1 MSGANF
7 TDQPLIAHLIELR
20 DRTIRVLIAV
30 LLFFLCFIAFAND
43 LYAYLAAPL
52 QSLLPDGSSMIATQV
67 ASPFLAP
74 FKLALYLSVYCAAPV
89 ILYQLWGFIA
99 PGLYQNEKKIAAPLL
114 VSSIILFYAG
124 MAFAYFVV
132 FPLVFGFFTTVGP
145 TGVTVMTDIDA
156 YLSFVLKLFL
166 AFGLAFEIP
175 IATMLLIKAGVASI
189 ETLKTKRPYV
199 FIGCFVVGML
209 VTPPDMISQTLLAV
223 PMWLL
228 FEAGLI
234 GARFLGGPS
243 KKADDSDTASEEM
256 NSDHE
261 ADSEPSDPTPRLTDD
276 RIPSEEQ
283 DPNEID
289 EFDLYAPVPPDEND
303 SPISETQSSGSTPL
317 DLDEDA
323 QAPNRDVGPKKPD

>member
-1 MSGANF
+1 MSDPSLN
-7 TDQPLIAHLIELR
+7 DQPLIAHLIELR
-20 DRTIRVLIAV
+20 DRLIRILVVILI
-30 LLFFLCFIAFAND
+30 FFLGFIAFAND
-43 LYAYLAAPL
+43 LYAYLAEPL
-52 QSLLPDGSSMIATQV
+52 QSLLPEGASMIATQV

-74 FKLALYLSVYCAAPV
+74 FKLALYLSVYCGAPM

-99 PGLYQNEKKIAAPLL
+99 PGLYANEKKIAGPLL
-114 VSSIILFYAG
+114 ISSIFLFYAG

-175 IATMLLIKAGVASI
+175 VATMLLIKAGIASP
-189 ETLKTKRPYV
+189 ESLKEKRPYV

-234 GARFLGGPS
+234 GARFLGS
-243 KKADDSDTASEEM
+243 KKTEDADETDGEESEP
-256 NSDHE
+256 
-261 ADSEPSDPTPRLTDD
+261 ADSQAVAMIDNEASDQENESSDD
-276 RIPSEEQ
+276 
-283 DPNEID
+283 ID
-289 EFDLYAPVPPDEND
+289 EFDLYAPVKADDDD
-303 SPISETQSSGSTPL
+303 SPIIEELDKPEPL
-317 DLDEDA
+317 DDDGT
-323 QAPNRDVGPKKPD
+323 DVGPPKPSQS

>member
-1 MSGANF
+1 MSDPSLN
-7 TDQPLIAHLIELR
+7 DQPLIAHLIELR
-20 DRTIRVLIAV
+20 DRLIRILVVILI
-30 LLFFLCFIAFAND
+30 FFIGFIAFAND
-43 LYAYLAAPL
+43 LYAYLAEPL
-52 QSLLPDGSSMIATQV
+52 QSLLPEGASMIATQV

-74 FKLALYLSVYCAAPV
+74 FKLALYLSVYCGAPM

-99 PGLYQNEKKIAAPLL
+99 PGLYANEKKIAGPLL
-114 VSSIILFYAG
+114 ISSIFLFYAG

-175 IATMLLIKAGVASI
+175 VATMLLIKAGIASP
-189 ETLKTKRPYV
+189 ESLKEKRPYV

-234 GARFLGGPS
+234 GARFLGS
-243 KKADDSDTASEEM
+243 KKTEDADQTDGEESEPADSQAVAMIDNEASDQ
-256 NSDHE
+256 DHE
-261 ADSEPSDPTPRLTDD
+261 SSDD
-276 RIPSEEQ
+276 
-283 DPNEID
+283 ID
-289 EFDLYAPVPPDEND
+289 EFDLYAPVKADDDD
-303 SPISETQSSGSTPL
+303 SPIIEELDKPEPL
-317 DLDEDA
+317 DDDGT
-323 QAPNRDVGPKKPD
+323 DVGPPKPSQS

>member
-1 MSGANF
+1 MSDPSLN
-7 TDQPLIAHLIELR
+7 DQPLIAHLIELR
-20 DRTIRVLIAV
+20 DRLIRLLVVILI
-30 LLFFLCFIAFAND
+30 FFIGFIAFAND
-43 LYAYLAAPL
+43 LYAYLAEPL
-52 QSLLPDGSSMIATQV
+52 QSLLPEGASMIATQV

-74 FKLALYLSVYCAAPV
+74 FKLALYLSVYCGAPM

-99 PGLYQNEKKIAAPLL
+99 PGLYANEKKIAGPLL
-114 VSSIILFYAG
+114 ISSIFLFYAG
-124 MAFAYFVV
+124 MAFAYFAV

-175 IATMLLIKAGVASI
+175 VATMLLIKAGIASP
-189 ETLKTKRPYV
+189 ESLKEKRPYV

-234 GARFLGGPS
+234 GARFLGS
-243 KKADDSDTASEEM
+243 KKTEDVDGGE
-256 NSDHE
+256 
-261 ADSEPSDPTPRLTDD
+261 SEPTDSQAVALIDNEASDQDNDSSDD
-276 RIPSEEQ
+276 
-283 DPNEID
+283 ID
-289 EFDLYAPVPPDEND
+289 EFDLYAPVKADDDD
-303 SPISETQSSGSTPL
+303 SPIIEELDKPEPL
-317 DLDEDA
+317 DTDGT
-323 QAPNRDVGPKKPD
+323 DVGPPKPSQS

>member
-1 MSGANF
+1 MSDPSLN
-7 TDQPLIAHLIELR
+7 DQPLIAHLIELR
-20 DRTIRVLIAV
+20 DRLIRILVVILI
-30 LLFFLCFIAFAND
+30 FFLGFIAFAND
-43 LYAYLAAPL
+43 LYAYLAEPL
-52 QSLLPDGSSMIATQV
+52 QSLLPEGASMIATQV

-74 FKLALYLSVYCAAPV
+74 FKLALYLSVYCGAPM

-99 PGLYQNEKKIAAPLL
+99 PGLYANEKKIAGPLL
-114 VSSIILFYAG
+114 ISSIFLFYAG

-175 IATMLLIKAGVASI
+175 VATMLLIKAGIASP
-189 ETLKTKRPYV
+189 ESLKEKRPYV

-234 GARFLGGPS
+234 GARFLGS
-243 KKADDSDTASEEM
+243 KKTEDADQTDGEESEP
-256 NSDHE
+256 
-261 ADSEPSDPTPRLTDD
+261 ADSQAVAIIDNEASDQENESSDD
-276 RIPSEEQ
+276 
-283 DPNEID
+283 ID
-289 EFDLYAPVPPDEND
+289 EFDLYAPVKADDDD
-303 SPISETQSSGSTPL
+303 SPIIEELDKPEPL
-317 DLDEDA
+317 DDDGT
-323 QAPNRDVGPKKPD
+323 DVGPPKPSQS

>member
-1 MSGANF
+1 MSDPSLN
-7 TDQPLIAHLIELR
+7 DQPLIAHLIELR
-20 DRTIRVLIAV
+20 DRLIRILVVILI
-30 LLFFLCFIAFAND
+30 FFLGFIAFAND
-43 LYAYLAAPL
+43 LYAYLAEPL
-52 QSLLPDGSSMIATQV
+52 QSLLPEGASMIATQV

-74 FKLALYLSVYCAAPV
+74 FKLALYLSVYCGAPM

-99 PGLYQNEKKIAAPLL
+99 PGLYANEKKIAGPLL
-114 VSSIILFYAG
+114 ISSIFLFYAG

-175 IATMLLIKAGVASI
+175 VATMLLIKAGIASP
-189 ETLKTKRPYV
+189 ESLKEKRPYV

-234 GARFLGGPS
+234 GARFLGS
-243 KKADDSDTASEEM
+243 KKTEDADQTDGEESEP
-256 NSDHE
+256 
-261 ADSEPSDPTPRLTDD
+261 ADSQAVAMIDNEASDQENESSDD
-276 RIPSEEQ
+276 
-283 DPNEID
+283 ID
-289 EFDLYAPVPPDEND
+289 EFDLYAPVKADDDD
-303 SPISETQSSGSTPL
+303 SPIIEEL
-317 DLDEDA
+317 DKPEPFDNDGTE
-323 QAPNRDVGPKKPD
+323 VGPPKPSQS

>member
-1 MSGANF
+1 MSDPSLN
-7 TDQPLIAHLIELR
+7 DQPLIAHLIELR
-20 DRTIRVLIAV
+20 DRLIRILVVILI
-30 LLFFLCFIAFAND
+30 FFLGFIAFAND
-43 LYAYLAAPL
+43 LYAYLAEPL
-52 QSLLPDGSSMIATQV
+52 QSLLPEGASMIATQV

-74 FKLALYLSVYCAAPV
+74 FKLALYLSVYCGAPM

-99 PGLYQNEKKIAAPLL
+99 PGLYSNEKKIAGPLL
-114 VSSIILFYAG
+114 ISSIFLFYAG
-124 MAFAYFVV
+124 MAFAYFAV

-175 IATMLLIKAGVASI
+175 VATMLLIKAGIASP
-189 ETLKTKRPYV
+189 ESLKEKRPYV

-234 GARFLGGPS
+234 GARFLGS
-243 KKADDSDTASEEM
+243 KKTEDADQTDGEESEP
-256 NSDHE
+256 
-261 ADSEPSDPTPRLTDD
+261 ADSQAVAMIDNEASDQENESSDD
-276 RIPSEEQ
+276 
-283 DPNEID
+283 ID
-289 EFDLYAPVPPDEND
+289 EFDLYAPVKADDDD
-303 SPISETQSSGSTPL
+303 SPIIEELDKPEPL
-317 DLDEDA
+317 DDDGT
-323 QAPNRDVGPKKPD
+323 DVGPPKPSQS

>member
-1 MSGANF
+1 MSDPSLN
-7 TDQPLIAHLIELR
+7 DQPLIAHLIELR
-20 DRTIRVLIAV
+20 DRLIRILVVILI
-30 LLFFLCFIAFAND
+30 FFIGFIAFAND
-43 LYAYLAAPL
+43 LYAYLAEPL
-52 QSLLPDGSSMIATQV
+52 QSLLPEGASMIATQV

-74 FKLALYLSVYCAAPV
+74 FKLALYLSVYCGAPM

-99 PGLYQNEKKIAAPLL
+99 PGLYANEKKIAGPLL
-114 VSSIILFYAG
+114 ISSIFLFYAG
-124 MAFAYFVV
+124 MAFAYFAV

-175 IATMLLIKAGVASI
+175 VATMLLIKAGIASP
-189 ETLKTKRPYV
+189 ESLKEKRPYV

-234 GARFLGGPS
+234 GARFLGS
-243 KKADDSDTASEEM
+243 KKTEDVDGGE
-256 NSDHE
+256 
-261 ADSEPSDPTPRLTDD
+261 SEPTDSQAVALIDNEASDQDNDSSDD
-276 RIPSEEQ
+276 
-283 DPNEID
+283 ID
-289 EFDLYAPVPPDEND
+289 EFDLYAPVKADDDD
-303 SPISETQSSGSTPL
+303 SPIIEELDKPEPL
-317 DLDEDA
+317 DTDGT
-323 QAPNRDVGPKKPD
+323 DVGPPKPSQS

>member
-1 MSGANF
+1 MSDPSLN
-7 TDQPLIAHLIELR
+7 DQPLIAHLFELR
-20 DRTIRVLIAV
+20 DRLIRILVVILI
-30 LLFFLCFIAFAND
+30 FFIGFIAFAND
-43 LYAYLAAPL
+43 LYAYLAEPL
-52 QSLLPDGSSMIATQV
+52 QSLLPEGASMIATQV

-74 FKLALYLSVYCAAPV
+74 FKLALYLSVYCGAPM

-99 PGLYQNEKKIAAPLL
+99 PGLYANEKKIAGPLL
-114 VSSIILFYAG
+114 ISSIFLFYAG

-175 IATMLLIKAGVASI
+175 VATMLLIKAGIASP
-189 ETLKTKRPYV
+189 ESLKEKRPYV

-234 GARFLGGPS
+234 GARFLGS
-243 KKADDSDTASEEM
+243 KKTEDVDGGE
-256 NSDHE
+256 
-261 ADSEPSDPTPRLTDD
+261 SEPTDSQAVALIDNEASDQDNDSSDD
-276 RIPSEEQ
+276 
-283 DPNEID
+283 ID
-289 EFDLYAPVPPDEND
+289 EFDLYAPVKADDDD
-303 SPISETQSSGSTPL
+303 SPIIEELDKPEPL
-317 DLDEDA
+317 DTDGT
-323 QAPNRDVGPKKPD
+323 DVGPPKPSQS

>member
-1 MSGANF
+1 MSDPSLN
-7 TDQPLIAHLIELR
+7 DQPLIAHLIELR
-20 DRTIRVLIAV
+20 DRLIRILVVILI
-30 LLFFLCFIAFAND
+30 FFLGFIAFAND
-43 LYAYLAAPL
+43 LYAYLAEPL
-52 QSLLPDGSSMIATQV
+52 QSLLPEGASMIATQV

-74 FKLALYLSVYCAAPV
+74 FKLALYLSVYCGAPM

-99 PGLYQNEKKIAAPLL
+99 PGLYANEKKIAGPLL
-114 VSSIILFYAG
+114 ISSIFLFYAG

-175 IATMLLIKAGVASI
+175 VATMLLIKAGIASP
-189 ETLKTKRPYV
+189 ESLKEKRPYV

-234 GARFLGGPS
+234 GARFLGS
-243 KKADDSDTASEEM
+243 KKTEDADQTDGEESEPADSQAVAMIDNEASDQ
-256 NSDHE
+256 DHE
-261 ADSEPSDPTPRLTDD
+261 SSDD
-276 RIPSEEQ
+276 
-283 DPNEID
+283 ID
-289 EFDLYAPVPPDEND
+289 EFDLYAPVKADDDD
-303 SPISETQSSGSTPL
+303 SPIIEELDKPEPL
-317 DLDEDA
+317 DDDGS
-323 QAPNRDVGPKKPD
+323 DVGPPKPSQS

>member
-1 MSGANF
+1 MSDPSLN
-7 TDQPLIAHLIELR
+7 DQPLIAHLIELR
-20 DRTIRVLIAV
+20 DRLIRILVVILI
-30 LLFFLCFIAFAND
+30 FFIGFIAFAND
-43 LYAYLAAPL
+43 LYAYLAEPL
-52 QSLLPDGSSMIATQV
+52 QSLLPEGASMIATQV

-74 FKLALYLSVYCAAPV
+74 FKLALYLSVYCGAPM

-99 PGLYQNEKKIAAPLL
+99 PGLYANEKKIAGPLL
-114 VSSIILFYAG
+114 ISSIFLFYAG

-175 IATMLLIKAGVASI
+175 VATMLLIKAGIASP
-189 ETLKTKRPYV
+189 ESLKEKRPYV

-234 GARFLGGPS
+234 GARFLGS
-243 KKADDSDTASEEM
+243 KKTEDADQTDGEESEP
-256 NSDHE
+256 
-261 ADSEPSDPTPRLTDD
+261 ADSQAVAMIDNEASDQENESSDD
-276 RIPSEEQ
+276 
-283 DPNEID
+283 ID
-289 EFDLYAPVPPDEND
+289 EFDLYAPVKADDDD
-303 SPISETQSSGSTPL
+303 SPIIEELDKPEPL
-317 DLDEDA
+317 DDDGT
-323 QAPNRDVGPKKPD
+323 NVGPPKPSQS

>member
-1 MSGANF
+1 MSDPSLN
-7 TDQPLIAHLIELR
+7 DQPLIAHLIELR
-20 DRTIRVLIAV
+20 DRLIRILVVILI
-30 LLFFLCFIAFAND
+30 FFLGFIAFAND
-43 LYAYLAAPL
+43 LYAYLAEPL
-52 QSLLPDGSSMIATQV
+52 QSLLPEGASMIATQV

-74 FKLALYLSVYCAAPV
+74 FKLALYLSVYCGAPM

-99 PGLYQNEKKIAAPLL
+99 PGLYSNEKKIAGPLL
-114 VSSIILFYAG
+114 ISSIFLFYAG
-124 MAFAYFVV
+124 MAFAYFAV

-175 IATMLLIKAGVASI
+175 VATMLLIKAGIASP
-189 ETLKTKRPYV
+189 ESLKEKRPYV

-234 GARFLGGPS
+234 GARFLGS
-243 KKADDSDTASEEM
+243 KKTEDADQTDGEESEP
-256 NSDHE
+256 
-261 ADSEPSDPTPRLTDD
+261 ADSQAVAMIDNEASDQENESSDD
-276 RIPSEEQ
+276 
-283 DPNEID
+283 ID
-289 EFDLYAPVPPDEND
+289 EFDLYAPVKADDDD
-303 SPISETQSSGSTPL
+303 SPIIEELDKPEPL
-317 DLDEDA
+317 DDDGS
-323 QAPNRDVGPKKPD
+323 DVGPPKPSQS

>member
-1 MSGANF
+1 MSDPSLN
-7 TDQPLIAHLIELR
+7 DQPLIAHLIELR
-20 DRTIRVLIAV
+20 DRLIRILVVILI
-30 LLFFLCFIAFAND
+30 FFLGFIAFAND
-43 LYAYLAAPL
+43 LYAYLAEPL
-52 QSLLPDGSSMIATQV
+52 QSLLPEGASMIATQV

-74 FKLALYLSVYCAAPV
+74 FKLALYLSVYCGAPM

-99 PGLYQNEKKIAAPLL
+99 PGLYANEKKIAGPLL
-114 VSSIILFYAG
+114 ISSIFLFYAG

-175 IATMLLIKAGVASI
+175 VATMLLIKAGIASP
-189 ETLKTKRPYV
+189 ESLKEKRPYV

-223 PMWLL
+223 LMWLL

-234 GARFLGGPS
+234 GARFLGS
-243 KKADDSDTASEEM
+243 KKTEDVDGGE
-256 NSDHE
+256 
-261 ADSEPSDPTPRLTDD
+261 SEPTDSQAVALIDNEASDQDNDSSDD
-276 RIPSEEQ
+276 
-283 DPNEID
+283 ID
-289 EFDLYAPVPPDEND
+289 EFDLYAPVKADDDD
-303 SPISETQSSGSTPL
+303 SPINEELDKPEPL
-317 DLDEDA
+317 DTDGT
-323 QAPNRDVGPKKPD
+323 DVGPPKPSQS

>member
-1 MSGANF
+1 MSDPSLN
-7 TDQPLIAHLIELR
+7 DQPLIAHLIELR
-20 DRTIRVLIAV
+20 DRLIRILVVILI
-30 LLFFLCFIAFAND
+30 FFLGFIAFAND
-43 LYAYLAAPL
+43 LYAYLAEPL
-52 QSLLPDGSSMIATQV
+52 QSLLPEGASMIATQV

-74 FKLALYLSVYCAAPV
+74 FKLALYLSVYCGAPM

-99 PGLYQNEKKIAAPLL
+99 PGLYANEKKIAGPLL
-114 VSSIILFYAG
+114 ISSIFLFYAG

-175 IATMLLIKAGVASI
+175 VATMLLIKAGIASP
-189 ETLKTKRPYV
+189 ESLKEKRPYV

-234 GARFLGGPS
+234 GARFLGS
-243 KKADDSDTASEEM
+243 KKTEDADQTDGEESGPVDSQAVAMIDNEASDQ
-256 NSDHE
+256 DHE
-261 ADSEPSDPTPRLTDD
+261 SSDD
-276 RIPSEEQ
+276 
-283 DPNEID
+283 ID
-289 EFDLYAPVPPDEND
+289 EFDLYAPVKADDDD
-303 SPISETQSSGSTPL
+303 SPIIEELDKPEPL
-317 DLDEDA
+317 DDDGT
-323 QAPNRDVGPKKPD
+323 DVGPPKPSQS

>member
-1 MSGANF
+1 MSDPSLN
-7 TDQPLIAHLIELR
+7 DQPLIAHLIELR
-20 DRTIRVLIAV
+20 DRLIRILVVILI
-30 LLFFLCFIAFAND
+30 FFLGFIAFAND
-43 LYAYLAAPL
+43 LYAYLAEPL
-52 QSLLPDGSSMIATQV
+52 QSLLPEGASMIATQV

-74 FKLALYLSVYCAAPV
+74 FKLALYLSVYCGAPM

-99 PGLYQNEKKIAAPLL
+99 PGLYSNEKKIAGPLL
-114 VSSIILFYAG
+114 ISSIFLFYAG

-175 IATMLLIKAGVASI
+175 VATMLLIKAGIASP
-189 ETLKTKRPYV
+189 ESLKEKRPYV

-234 GARFLGGPS
+234 GARFLGS
-243 KKADDSDTASEEM
+243 KKTEDADQTDGEESEPADSQAVAMIDNEASDQ
-256 NSDHE
+256 DHE
-261 ADSEPSDPTPRLTDD
+261 SSDD
-276 RIPSEEQ
+276 
-283 DPNEID
+283 ID
-289 EFDLYAPVPPDEND
+289 EFDLYAPVKADDDD
-303 SPISETQSSGSTPL
+303 SPIIEELDKPEPL
-317 DLDEDA
+317 DDDGS
-323 QAPNRDVGPKKPD
+323 DVGPPKPSQS

>member
-1 MSGANF
+1 MSDPSLN
-7 TDQPLIAHLIELR
+7 DQPLIAHLIELR
-20 DRTIRVLIAV
+20 DRLIRILVVILI
-30 LLFFLCFIAFAND
+30 FFLGFIAFAND
-43 LYAYLAAPL
+43 LYAYLAEPL
-52 QSLLPDGSSMIATQV
+52 QSLLPEGASMIATQV

-74 FKLALYLSVYCAAPV
+74 FKLALYLSVYCGAPM

-99 PGLYQNEKKIAAPLL
+99 PGLYSNEKKIAGPLL
-114 VSSIILFYAG
+114 ISSIFLFYAG

-175 IATMLLIKAGVASI
+175 VATMLLIKAGIASP
-189 ETLKTKRPYV
+189 ESLKEKRPYV

-234 GARFLGGPS
+234 GARFLGS
-243 KKADDSDTASEEM
+243 KKTEDADQTDGEE
-256 NSDHE
+256 SGP
-261 ADSEPSDPTPRLTDD
+261 ADSQAVAMIDNEASDQENESSDD
-276 RIPSEEQ
+276 
-283 DPNEID
+283 ID
-289 EFDLYAPVPPDEND
+289 EFDLYAPVKADDDD
-303 SPISETQSSGSTPL
+303 SPIIEELDKPEPL
-317 DLDEDA
+317 DDDGT
-323 QAPNRDVGPKKPD
+323 DVGPPKPSQS

>member
-1 MSGANF
+1 MSDPSLN
-7 TDQPLIAHLIELR
+7 DQPLIAHLIELR
-20 DRTIRVLIAV
+20 DRLIRILVVILI
-30 LLFFLCFIAFAND
+30 FFLGFIAFAND
-43 LYAYLAAPL
+43 LYAYLAEPL
-52 QSLLPDGSSMIATQV
+52 QSLLPEGASMIATQV

-74 FKLALYLSVYCAAPV
+74 FKLALYLSVYCGAPM

-99 PGLYQNEKKIAAPLL
+99 PGLYANEKKIAGPLL
-114 VSSIILFYAG
+114 ISSIFLFYAG

-175 IATMLLIKAGVASI
+175 VATMLLIKAGIASP
-189 ETLKTKRPYV
+189 ESLKEKRPYV

-234 GARFLGGPS
+234 GARFLGS
-243 KKADDSDTASEEM
+243 KKTEDADQTDGEESEPADSQAVAMIDNEASDQ
-256 NSDHE
+256 DHE
-261 ADSEPSDPTPRLTDD
+261 SSDD
-276 RIPSEEQ
+276 
-283 DPNEID
+283 ID
-289 EFDLYAPVPPDEND
+289 EFDLYAPVKADDDD
-303 SPISETQSSGSTPL
+303 SPIIEEL
-317 DLDEDA
+317 DKPEPFDNDGT
-323 QAPNRDVGPKKPD
+323 DVGPPKPSQS

>member
-1 MSGANF
+1 MSDPSLN
-7 TDQPLIAHLIELR
+7 DQPLIAHLIELR
-20 DRTIRVLIAV
+20 DRLIRILVVILI
-30 LLFFLCFIAFAND
+30 FFLGFIAFAND
-43 LYAYLAAPL
+43 LYAYLAEPL
-52 QSLLPDGSSMIATQV
+52 QSLLPEGASMIATQV

-74 FKLALYLSVYCAAPV
+74 FKLALYLSVYCGAPM

-99 PGLYQNEKKIAAPLL
+99 PGLYANEKKIAGPLL
-114 VSSIILFYAG
+114 ISSIFLFYAG

-175 IATMLLIKAGVASI
+175 VATMLLIKAGIASP
-189 ETLKTKRPYV
+189 ESLKEKRPYV

-234 GARFLGGPS
+234 GARFLGS
-243 KKADDSDTASEEM
+243 KKTEDADQTDGEESEPADSQAVAMIDNEASDQ
-256 NSDHE
+256 DHE
-261 ADSEPSDPTPRLTDD
+261 SSDD
-276 RIPSEEQ
+276 
-283 DPNEID
+283 ID
-289 EFDLYAPVPPDEND
+289 EFDLYAPVKTDDDD
-303 SPISETQSSGSTPL
+303 SPIIEELDKPEPL
-317 DLDEDA
+317 DDDGT
-323 QAPNRDVGPKKPD
+323 DVGPPKPSQS